1 MDEKNLHST
10 LDAFEGLTVLVIGD
24 VMVDAYYEGPT
35 DRISPEAPV
44 PVVNVD
50 QRDKRPGGAANV
62 ALNVSALG
70 AYPVICSIV
79 GDDPEGKEF
88 RGLMEKS
95 QADTSCL
102 IESGTRRT
110 TVKTRVISQGQQLM
124 RVDEEDSH
132 ELSDEELQLLLQ
144 RVQDAFERLEPDAVI
159 FEDYEKGVL
168 SEELIPRVI
177 KMASEWKVP
186 TIVDPKKVNFFKY
199 QGASL
204 FKPNL
209 KELRE
214 GLGTDLAE
222 LTEATLKESCGML
235 RERLQHDRTLITLGP
250 AGIYVEKEREE
261 GRILPT
267 QIREVADVSGAGDT
281 VVSVAA
287 LCTALGSVPP
297 LFMAELANLAGGL
310 VCEEVGVVP
319 IDKDK
324 LRREALDLE
333 ETP

>member
-1 MDEKNLHST
+1 MDEKTLHST

-24 VMVDAYYEGPT
+24 VMLDAYFEGPT

-50 QRDKRPGGAANV
+50 HREKRPGGAANV
-62 ALNVSALG
+62 ALNVRALG
-70 AYPVICSIV
+70 AKPVICSVI
-79 GDDPEGKEF
+79 GDDQEGKEF
-88 RGLMEKS
+88 QELMAKS
-95 QADTSCL
+95 GSDTMGL

-110 TVKTRVISQGQQLM
+110 TVKTRIISQGQQLM
-124 RVDEEDSH
+124 RVDEEDAQ
-132 ELSDEELQLLLQ
+132 ELSDDELQHLLQ
-144 RVQDAFERLEPDAVI
+144 RIQDAFDQLSPDAVI
-159 FEDYEKGVL
+159 FEDYNKGVL
-168 SEELIPRVI
+168 TDELIPRVV
-177 KMASEWKVP
+177 KLAEEQNVP
-186 TIVDPKKVNFFKY
+186 TIVDPKKANFFEY
-199 QGASL
+199 RGVSL

-214 GLGTDLAE
+214 GLGIALTE
-222 LTEATLKESCGML
+222 LTEAALKEACGML
-235 RERLQHDRTLITLGP
+235 RERLHHDRTLITLGP
-250 AGIYVEKEREE
+250 KGIYVEKDREE

-267 QIREVADVSGAGDT
+267 QVRNVADVSGAGDT

-287 LCTALGSVPP
+287 LCTALGCDP
-297 LFMAELANLAGGL
+297 LFMADLANLAGGL

-319 IDKDK
+319 VDKEK